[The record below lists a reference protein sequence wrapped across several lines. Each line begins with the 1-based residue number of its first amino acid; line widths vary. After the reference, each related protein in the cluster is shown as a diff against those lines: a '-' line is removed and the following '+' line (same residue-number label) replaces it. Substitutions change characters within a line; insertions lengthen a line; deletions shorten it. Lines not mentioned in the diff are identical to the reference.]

1 MNFLP
6 FYDAYTGSISVS
18 DIAWLLIKKLGPAN
32 DVAALISFLT
42 NFIDNIRLGLGGN
55 ASVWQILKMI
65 PDFAIVLAGF
75 FPGASLIVDL
85 YSLATLL

>member
-6 FYDAYTGSISVS
+6 LYDVYTGSLSVS
-18 DIAWLLIKKLGPAN
+18 DFAWALMKKLGPAN

-42 NFIDNIRLGLGGN
+42 NFIDNIRLALGGN
-55 ASVWQILKMI
+55 ATVWQILKMI

-75 FPGASLIVDL
+75 FPGASTVVDL
-85 YSLATLL
+85 YSFATLA